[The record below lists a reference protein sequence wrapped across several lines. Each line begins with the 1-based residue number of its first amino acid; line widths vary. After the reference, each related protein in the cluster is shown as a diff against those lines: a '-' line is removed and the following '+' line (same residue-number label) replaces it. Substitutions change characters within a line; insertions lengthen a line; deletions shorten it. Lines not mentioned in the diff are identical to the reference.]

1 MRYRRRYTLYTRK
14 NSKGRPVWYFRI
26 YLPNGTR
33 RAKST
38 GCNSKEKAMKYVD
51 ELLYDE
57 TRLRKVFESDLIVAI
72 DSSHSLIQTS
82 IQPKA
87 KDLITFK
94 EFASPWWDWETCPY
108 VLARRAAGT
117 DLHPGIKQSYVRSSE
132 LWTRRYLIPYFGRY
146 KLTDI
151 SVDMI
156 NSFWQVL
163 KKKHNLAPKTINNIR
178 SVFIIMMKEAVNREL
193 IVSNPVEKT
202 FARTVDKKKLKLL
215 TDEECAKLFDI
226 WRIKDLWKDK
236 IVYYAYSFVAGL
248 TGMRAGE
255 LLALTI
261 NDITS
266 SKIYVRKSYSGTF
279 GMGTT
284 KTSEERV
291 IPITPEIYR
300 VLYVAWQSHPND
312 ENDFIFSFDGKK
324 PMNEGRA
331 RAAFYTALEKIG
343 ISEKER
349 KARGIT
355 FHSWRH
361 KFTTDCIRSNMHP
374 EKIKALTGHHSME
387 MLSRYTDLDAE
398 RDIASQI
405 NEIQSTKGKEF
416 TNGMNTWKKVN

>member
-1 MRYRRRYTLYTRK
+1 MRFRRQYTLYSDK
-14 NSKGRPVWYFRI
+14 AVKGKPIWYFRV
-26 YLPNGTR
+26 YLPDGTR

-38 GCNSKEKAMKYVD
+38 GCTSKEKARIYV
-51 ELLYDE
+51 EGLLNNE
-57 TRLRKVFESDLIVAI
+57 SLLRKVFETDLVIKV
-72 DSSHSLIQTS
+72 DSSNTLLQTNIVES
-82 IQPKA
+82 NEDVP
-87 KDLITFK
+87 TFA
-94 EFASPWWDWETCPY
+94 EYASPWWKWDTCPY

-117 DLHPGIKQSYVRSSE
+117 EKHPGIKQSYVKSSE
-132 LWTRRYLIPYFGRY
+132 MWTRTYLIPYFGKC
-146 KLTDI
+146 KLNEI
-151 SVDMI
+151 SVDMV

-163 KKKHNLAPKTINNIR
+163 KEKHNLAPKTINNIR

-193 IVSNPVEKT
+193 IESNPVEKT
-202 FARTVDKKKLKLL
+202 FARTVDKKKQKLL

-226 WRIKDLWKDK
+226 ERIKDLWKDK

-279 GMGTT
+279 GMSTT

-312 ENDFIFSFDGKK
+312 ECDFIFSFDGKK

-331 RAAFYTALEKIG
+331 RAAFYAALEKIG

-416 TNGMNTWKKVN
+416 TNGLK

>member
-38 GCNSKEKAMKYVD
+38 GCNSKEKAMRYVD

-57 TRLRKVFESDLIVAI
+57 TRLRKVFETDLIVAI

-156 NSFWQVL
+156 NTFWQVL
-163 KKKHNLAPKTINNIR
+163 KEKHGLAPKTINNIR
-178 SVFIIMMKEAVNREL
+178 SVFIIMMKEAVNRG
-193 IVSNPVEKT
+193 IIGSNPVEKT
-202 FARTVDKKKLKLL
+202 FARTVDKKKRRLL
-215 TDEECAKLFDI
+215 TDEECAKLFDAE
-226 WRIKDLWKDK
+226 RIQDLWNDR
-236 IVYYAYSFVAGL
+236 IVYYVYSLVAGL
-248 TGMRAGE
+248 TGLRAGE

-261 NDITS
+261 NEVTQN
-266 SKIYVRKSYSGTF
+266 KIIVRKSYNESY
-279 GMGTT
+279 GMSTT

-291 IPITPEIYR
+291 VPITSEIYR
-300 VLYVAWQSHPND
+300 YLYVAWQSHPND

-331 RAAFYTALEKIG
+331 RAAFYKAMEKIG

-349 KARGIT
+349 VERGIT

-361 KFTTDCIRSNMHP
+361 KFTTDCVKSNMHP
-374 EKIKALTGHHSME
+374 EKIMALTGHKSAE
-387 MLSRYTDLDAE
+387 MLLRYTDLDAE
-398 RDIASQI
+398 KDLAQQI
-405 NEIQSTKGKEF
+405 KEIQDEKSRRIVKMSG
-416 TNGMNTWKKVN
+416 

>member
-38 GCNSKEKAMKYVD
+38 GCNSKEKAMRYVD

-57 TRLRKVFESDLIVAI
+57 TRLRKVFETDLIVAI

-151 SVDMI
+151 SVDMV
-156 NSFWQVL
+156 NTFWQVL
-163 KKKHNLAPKTINNIR
+163 KEKHGLAPKTINNIR
-178 SVFIIMMKEAVNREL
+178 SVFIIMMKEAVNRG
-193 IVSNPVEKT
+193 IIGSNPVEKT
-202 FARTVDKKKLKLL
+202 FARTVDKKKRRLL
-215 TDEECAKLFDI
+215 TDEECAKLFDAE
-226 WRIKDLWKDK
+226 RIQDLWNDR
-236 IVYYAYSFVAGL
+236 IVYYVYSLVAGL
-248 TGMRAGE
+248 TGLRAGE

-261 NDITS
+261 NEVTQN
-266 SKIYVRKSYSGTF
+266 KIIVRKSYNESY
-279 GMGTT
+279 GMSTT

-291 IPITPEIYR
+291 VPITNEIYR
-300 VLYVAWQSHPND
+300 YLYVAWQSHPND

-331 RAAFYTALEKIG
+331 RAAFYKAMEKIG

-349 KARGIT
+349 VERGIT

-361 KFTTDCIRSNMHP
+361 KFTTDCVKSNMHP
-374 EKIKALTGHHSME
+374 EKIMALTGHKSAE
-387 MLSRYTDLDAE
+387 MLLRYTDLDAE
-398 RDIASQI
+398 KDLAQQI
-405 NEIQSTKGKEF
+405 KEIQDEKSRRIVKMSG
-416 TNGMNTWKKVN
+416 

>member
-1 MRYRRRYTLYTRK
+1 MR
-14 NSKGRPVWYFRI
+14 
-26 YLPNGTR
+26 
-33 RAKST
+33 
-38 GCNSKEKAMKYVD
+38 YVD

-57 TRLRKVFESDLIVAI
+57 TRLRKVFETDLIVAI

-151 SVDMI
+151 SVDMV
-156 NSFWQVL
+156 NTFWQVL
-163 KKKHNLAPKTINNIR
+163 KEKHGLAPKTINNIR
-178 SVFIIMMKEAVNREL
+178 SVFIIMMKEAVNRG
-193 IVSNPVEKT
+193 IIGSNPVEKT
-202 FARTVDKKKLKLL
+202 FARTVDKKKRRLL
-215 TDEECAKLFDI
+215 TDEECAKLFDAE
-226 WRIKDLWKDK
+226 RIQDLWNDR
-236 IVYYAYSFVAGL
+236 IVYYVYSLVAGL
-248 TGMRAGE
+248 TGLRAGE

-261 NDITS
+261 NEVTQN
-266 SKIYVRKSYSGTF
+266 KIIVRKSYNESY
-279 GMGTT
+279 GMSTT

-291 IPITPEIYR
+291 VPITSEIYR
-300 VLYVAWQSHPND
+300 YLYVAWQSHPND

-331 RAAFYTALEKIG
+331 RAAFYKAMEKIG

-349 KARGIT
+349 VERGIT

-361 KFTTDCIRSNMHP
+361 KFTTDCVKSNMHP
-374 EKIKALTGHHSME
+374 EKIMALTGHKSAE
-387 MLSRYTDLDAE
+387 MLLRYTDLDAE
-398 RDIASQI
+398 KDLAQQI
-405 NEIQSTKGKEF
+405 KEIQDEKSRRIVKMSG
-416 TNGMNTWKKVN
+416 

>member
-1 MRYRRRYTLYTRK
+1 MR
-14 NSKGRPVWYFRI
+14 
-26 YLPNGTR
+26 
-33 RAKST
+33 
-38 GCNSKEKAMKYVD
+38 YVD

-57 TRLRKVFESDLIVAI
+57 TRLRKVFETDLIVAI

-156 NSFWQVL
+156 NTFWQVL
-163 KKKHNLAPKTINNIR
+163 KEKHGLAPKTINNIR
-178 SVFIIMMKEAVNREL
+178 SVFIIMMKEAVNRG
-193 IVSNPVEKT
+193 IIGSNPVEKT
-202 FARTVDKKKLKLL
+202 FARTVDKKKRRLL
-215 TDEECAKLFDI
+215 TDEECAKLFDAE
-226 WRIKDLWKDK
+226 RIQDLWNDR
-236 IVYYAYSFVAGL
+236 IVYYVYSLVAGL
-248 TGMRAGE
+248 TGLRAGE

-261 NDITS
+261 NEVTQN
-266 SKIYVRKSYSGTF
+266 KIIVRKSYNESY
-279 GMGTT
+279 GMSTT

-291 IPITPEIYR
+291 VPITNEIYR
-300 VLYVAWQSHPND
+300 YLYVAWQSHPND

-331 RAAFYTALEKIG
+331 RAAFYKAMEKIG

-349 KARGIT
+349 VERGIT

-405 NEIQSTKGKEF
+405 NEIRAQRERSSQMG
-416 TNGMNTWKKVN
+416 

>member
-1 MRYRRRYTLYTRK
+1 
-14 NSKGRPVWYFRI
+14 
-26 YLPNGTR
+26 
-33 RAKST
+33 
-38 GCNSKEKAMKYVD
+38 
-51 ELLYDE
+51 
-57 TRLRKVFESDLIVAI
+57 
-72 DSSHSLIQTS
+72 
-82 IQPKA
+82 
-87 KDLITFK
+87 
-94 EFASPWWDWETCPY
+94 
-108 VLARRAAGT
+108 
-117 DLHPGIKQSYVRSSE
+117 
-132 LWTRRYLIPYFGRY
+132 
-146 KLTDI
+146 
-151 SVDMI
+151 
-156 NSFWQVL
+156 
-163 KKKHNLAPKTINNIR
+163 
-178 SVFIIMMKEAVNREL
+178 MMKEAVNREL
-193 IVSNPVEKT
+193 IESNPVEKT
-202 FARTVDKKKLKLL
+202 FARTVDKKKQMLL

-226 WRIKDLWKDK
+226 ERIKDLWKDK

-279 GMGTT
+279 GMSTT

-331 RAAFYTALEKIG
+331 RAAFYAALEKIG
-343 ISEKER
+343 IPEKKR

-416 TNGMNTWKKVN
+416 TNGMK